1 MSSQGT
7 GTGGQRMF
15 EFTCTAVPAV
25 ENTCRRAGASDGVW
39 ERGCVGFQLGGQVDC
54 KCASEREFMPSDV
67 GRGMSLH
74 VPRSD

>member
-1 MSSQGT
+1 MGKEYLSLH
-7 GTGGQRMF
+7 
-15 EFTCTAVPAV
+15 VPAV

-39 ERGCVGFQLGGQVDC
+39 ERGFQLGGQVDC
-54 KCASEREFMPSDV
+54 KCASERDSDV